1 MAEDNEVNAEIAM
14 SILTMEGATVEL
26 AKNGKEAV
34 EKYENAESD
43 TYDLILMDIQ
53 MPVMNGW
60 NATKEIRKFEKEQGC
75 GHRIP
80 IFALSADAFVEDQR
94 HAIEVGMDGHFSK
107 PIDFDEMCM
116 KIGKMLSER
125 KERGN

>member
-1 MAEDNEVNAEIAM
+1 MGFEV
-14 SILTMEGATVEL
+14 
-26 AKNGKEAV
+26 KAV
-34 EKYENAESD
+34 EDGILCVNEIQHQLAN

-60 NATKEIRKFEKEQGC
+60 DATKEIRTFEEKQKQGN
-75 GHRIP
+75 RIP

-107 PIDFDEMCM
+107 PINFDEMCIQ
-116 KIGKMLSER
+116 IGKTLSER
-125 KERGN
+125 RERRN